1 MVQSIC
7 ILGFIILSIMSDWDE
22 YWATATADVNNDGVD
37 DLVMISTAGGADLFM
52 NPGTQASGTDPN
64 SLGGSYNT
72 PSSVTFHP
80 LTTSTP
86 LHPSILLVNNGAPPP
101 LSPHPFLIRR
111 FAPCEHVNSCPA
123 GKSFSDGV
131 CTDCL
136 AGMYKPGPGLTCSSC
151 QPRLLHKHYKR
162 GGHGPCQLC
171 GQGKYLDFT
180 GAVAETQCKLCPLGP
195 ITLSTTILF

>member
-22 YWATATADVNNDGVD
+22 YWATATAD
-37 DLVMISTAGGADLFM
+37 
-52 NPGTQASGTDPN
+52 
-64 SLGGSYNT
+64 
-72 PSSVTFHP
+72 
-80 LTTSTP
+80 
-86 LHPSILLVNNGAPPP
+86 
-101 LSPHPFLIRR
+101 
-111 FAPCEHVNSCPA
+111 HVNSCPA